1 MSDIT
6 KTIVCVENMSINQ
19 EIPNEDLLNDLLSEE
34 DGDETTN
41 RVRKLIKQRYS
52 HFQSTSLTFNSICLF
67 LDSILNSTNYHLM

>member
-1 MSDIT
+1 MQGHATSSTQQTLSNIT

-41 RVRKLIKQRYS
+41 RVRKLIKQRYIR
-52 HFQSTSLTFNSICLF
+52 LLF
-67 LDSILNSTNYHLM
+67 SNFTLNFYTL

>member
-1 MSDIT
+1 MQGHATSSTQQTLSNIT

-41 RVRKLIKQRYS
+41 RVRKLIKQRY
-52 HFQSTSLTFNSICLF
+52 T
-67 LDSILNSTNYHLM
+67 